1 MSEINEISYEISFEV
16 SDSDHKCGPE
26 LKFKNG
32 HCAPLDLIIEFA
44 KAWNDNNCENKIKL
58 SERLDTVNPG
68 KYKICLVKQLQD
80 KMSPQC
86 GNSQKCWLKQP
97 FINRINEK
105 YKFFLEARLYRPRG
119 PNSGF
124 KWLNTFDIMKV
135 MEQYEYK
142 YKDYKFMG
150 AVPIDFDKL
159 SLLIPDTDIYLANL
173 DFNKL
178 EAIEKTRLGII
189 FNLDTHD
196 KPGSHWVGMFIDLK
210 KGHALF
216 FDSYGSRP
224 PKEVRELMLR
234 LDRYFQSKNIKDRQI
249 SYNKLRHQYKNSEC
263 GVYSIAFILRMLA
276 GSSFN
281 DINQIKVTDD
291 EINQCRN
298 IYFSK
303 DK

>member
-1 MSEINEISYEISFEV
+1 MSEKDEISYEISFEV
-16 SDSDHKCGPE
+16 SESDQKCGPE

-44 KAWNDNNCENKIKL
+44 KAWNENNPDNKVKL
-58 SERLDTVNPG
+58 SDRLDTVNPG
-68 KYKICLVKQLQD
+68 KYKISLVKQLKD
-80 KMSPQC
+80 KMAPKC

-97 FINRINEK
+97 FINRMNEK
-105 YKFFLEARLYRPRG
+105 YKDFLERRLYRPRG

-135 MEQYEYK
+135 MDQYEHK
-142 YKDYKFMG
+142 YEDYKFLG

-159 SLLIPDTDIYLANL
+159 SLLIPGTDIPLANL
-173 DFNKL
+173 DFKKM
-178 EAIEKTRLGII
+178 EDMGKTRLGII
-189 FNLDTHD
+189 FNLDPHD

-224 PKEVRELMLR
+224 PKEVRTLMLR
-234 LDRYFQSKNIKDRQI
+234 LDRYFENKKIKSRVVD
-249 SYNKLRHQYKNSEC
+249 YNKLRHQYKNSEC

-276 GSSFN
+276 GDSFKN
-281 DINQIKVTDD
+281 INKNKVSDD

-298 IYFSK
+298 VYFSK
-303 DK
+303 GK